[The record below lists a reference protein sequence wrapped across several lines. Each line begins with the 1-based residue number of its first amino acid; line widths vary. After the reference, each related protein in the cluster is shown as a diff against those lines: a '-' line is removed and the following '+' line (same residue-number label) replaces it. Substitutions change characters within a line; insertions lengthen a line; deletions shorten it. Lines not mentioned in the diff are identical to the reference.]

1 MIEKLEVEGRD
12 SFRMNYM
19 KYRVNLDEDTPR
31 PETLISIGEHSY
43 KGKSY
48 PNDVLTAGEFSV
60 ISAPSKTRKSFFK
73 SALVACFIG
82 GDTIKYFPNMR
93 SHREGNMGIIDVDT
107 EQSDFYAQRTFRR
120 IPEMTGILYDN
131 YHAFRLRSLSPNERL
146 YFIDDLLKSGKVKNP
161 RLMFIDGVADLID
174 DTNDLIMSNE
184 VATMLLRWTEVYGI
198 HICVVI
204 HNAYGT
210 SKPTGHLGSAITKKA
225 ETVFMLSRDG
235 DEFDSPTK
243 VVHLYSRGM
252 PFEDFRFIIDKDS
265 LPRTPESLEDE
276 KFNDVFND
284 DYEMPDI
291 DDIPF

>member
-1 MIEKLEVEGRD
+1 MIEELKVENQD
-12 SFRMNYM
+12 SFLLNYA
-19 KYRVNLDEDTPR
+19 KYRVDLDVDEDR
-31 PETLISIGEHSY
+31 PDTLISIGEHSY

-73 SALVACFIG
+73 SALVASFIG
-82 GDTIKYFPNMR
+82 GNANKYFPNMK
-93 SHREGNMGIIDVDT
+93 SHRKGSQGIIDVDT
-107 EQSDFYAQRTFRR
+107 EQSNYYAQRTFRR

-146 YFIDDLLKSGKVKNP
+146 NFIDDLLKSGKVDNP

-210 SKPTGHLGSAITKKA
+210 SKPTGHLGSAVTKKA
-225 ETVFMLSRDG
+225 ETVFMLSREG
-235 DEFDSPTK
+235 DEFNAPTK

-252 PFEDFRFIIDKDS
+252 PFEDFNFIIDKDN
-265 LPRTPESLEDE
+265 LPRTPGSISDERFADVFNEKED
-276 KFNDVFND
+276 FNDV
-284 DYEMPDI
+284 
-291 DDIPF
+291 PF